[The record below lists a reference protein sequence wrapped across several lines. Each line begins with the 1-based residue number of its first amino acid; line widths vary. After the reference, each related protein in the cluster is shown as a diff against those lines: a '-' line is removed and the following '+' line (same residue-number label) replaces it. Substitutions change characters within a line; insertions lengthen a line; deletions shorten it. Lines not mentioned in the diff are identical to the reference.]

1 LDALFLSEQFI
12 YLGEKFNVTLSSE
25 VTFTAAL
32 VSNNQLIVVA
42 NKAYASAAL
51 GRNHTAIY
59 GQKVSD

>member
-32 VSNNQLIVVA
+32 APNNQLIVVA
-42 NKAYASAAL
+42 DKAYASTAL